1 MLLWNLSDETVLK
14 AIVDAPKFTPEL
26 SSRLGGVMFFSTPHW
41 DGKTADMDTV
51 LTGIVNVA
59 AYTGS
64 LGPVK
69 DHLQHNILKELDAL
83 SQSLRILHEEFRR
96 VAMEADLIVNSV
108 VEMKATVINGKSL
121 GVVCDLPF
129 SLL

>member
-26 SSRLGGVMFFSTPHW
+26 SSRLGGV
-41 DGKTADMDTV
+41 MDTV